1 MEYEYTIHITF
12 TTDREITADERADLE
27 NACAVQVEEPQVRSE
42 FGYENAE
49 YSVRNVGAICDPVLP
64 N

>member
-27 NACAVQVEEPQVRSE
+27 NACAVQVEEPQVRGE

-49 YSVRNVGAICDPVLP
+49 YSVRNVGAICDPVLS